1 MGGGG
6 SNDYS
11 TRIIDRLGKVAQD
24 SFKDAQP
31 EKRNVFISFDSRDI
45 QDVNLLRGQ
54 AKNED
59 NDLEF
64 NDYSLKEPF
73 DSERAEYIKSGIR
86 ERIRQASVTVIYVS
100 DVTHESQWVEWEAR
114 ESIAQGKGVIC
125 VHKGDTPPATM
136 PKFVA
141 ELKLKVVP
149 WKHKELKAAIE
160 QAAHR
165 RNFLR

>member
-6 SNDYS
+6 SNNYD
-11 TRIIDRLGKVAQD
+11 TRIIDRLSKVAQD
-24 SFKDAQP
+24 SFKSAQP

-73 DSERAEYIKSGIR
+73 DSEKAEYIKAGIR

-100 DVTHESQWVEWEAR
+100 DVTHESKWVDWEAR

-125 VHKGDTPPATM
+125 VHKGNNPPAKL
-136 PKFVA
+136 PGFVK
-141 ELKLKVVP
+141 EFGTKVVP
-149 WKHKELKAAIE
+149 WKHNELRAAIE
-160 QAAHR
+160 EASQKR
-165 RNFLR
+165 T

>member
-6 SNDYS
+6 GNNYD
-11 TRIIDRLGKVAQD
+11 TRIIDRLAKVAQN
-24 SFKDAQP
+24 SFDNAQP

-45 QDVNLLRGQ
+45 TLVNLLRAQ

-73 DSERAEYIKSGIR
+73 NSERAEYIKSGIR
-86 ERIRQASVTVIYVS
+86 ERIRQASVTIIYLS
-100 DVTHESQWVEWEAR
+100 DVTHESDWVNWEAR

-125 VHKGDTPPATM
+125 VHSGETPPSRL
-136 PKFVA
+136 PSFVK
-141 ELKLKVVP
+141 ELGLKIIP
-149 WKHKELKAAIE
+149 WKHKELSAAIE
-160 QAAHR
+160 TASQKR
-165 RNFLR
+165 S

>member
-6 SNDYS
+6 SNNYD
-11 TRIIDRLGKVAQD
+11 TRIIDRLSKVAQD
-24 SFKDAQP
+24 SFKNAQP

-73 DSERAEYIKSGIR
+73 DSERAEYIKAGIR
-86 ERIRQASVTVIYVS
+86 ERIRQTSVTVIYVS
-100 DVTHESQWVEWEAR
+100 DVTHESKWVDWEAR
-114 ESIAQGKGVIC
+114 ESIAMGKGIIC
-125 VHKGDTPPATM
+125 MHNGDTRPSKLPS
-136 PKFVA
+136 FVG
-141 ELKLKVVP
+141 ELGLKVVQ
-149 WKHKELKAAIE
+149 WKHSELVAAIE
-160 QAAHR
+160 HAAQK
-165 RNFLR
+165 RN